1 MHSRVLWFNLL
12 ERKLWGDSLQG
23 NVYFASLVV
32 SLSMLAGAALCE
44 RSMLMEVIPAFVA
57 LNGVA
62 LAGLLVMLFGFI
74 LCESVCV
81 GKGVDIIIIRTLSVQ
96 LVSVIAAVLGYL
108 LGWPLL
114 LFSIVWLLSILVFIF
129 IDLRR
134 R

>member
-1 MHSRVLWFNLL
+1 MRSRVLWFNLL

-44 RSMLMEVIPAFVA
+44 RSMLMEVSPAFVA

-74 LCESVCV
+74 LCESVWV